1 MVEEADVPGV
11 NHLSQA
17 NDKHY
22 QIMLYQV
29 HLAMSGIRTHDFS
42 SWLWVAA
49 RKDATEPRVPISY
62 VEVITLKVLD
72 SRPYVCHGYVPF
84 VLDSRPYVCHGY
96 VPFVL
101 DSRPYV
107 WHGYVPFVLDSRPY
121 VCHGYVPFVLDSR
134 PYVWH
139 EYVSFVLDSRPYVC
153 HGYVPFVLDSRPYVW
168 HGYVPFIVI
177 IIRSFPKSWHI
188 TRYVTSITL
197 RVQHV
202 E

>member
-84 VLDSRPYVCHGY
+84 VLDSRPYV
-96 VPFVL
+96 
-101 DSRPYV
+101 
-107 WHGYVPFVLDSRPY
+107 
-121 VCHGYVPFVLDSR
+121 
-134 PYVWH
+134 
-139 EYVSFVLDSRPYVC
+139 
-153 HGYVPFVLDSRPYVW
+153 W

-188 TRYVTSITL
+188 TRYVTRITL